1 MALAG
6 AGGIMNDKRYKV
18 RKWLEESLDDEFENF
33 IKNAKLTPRQVR
45 ILRLKIKD
53 GLFNYQISREIN
65 LSTEKIRDELRIV
78 YDRGIKLLKII

>member
-1 MALAG
+1 
-6 AGGIMNDKRYKV
+6 MNDKRYKV